1 MGQGRCAACGQDL
14 PSGARKDARYCGTN
28 CRSQA
33 YRRRKGPRRTRQDET
48 QTADS
53 PVLDAAPLA
62 RDEAITAAA
71 PAAPEQPRESEPAS
85 IPAPPS
91 RSRPAHEPR
100 PEAAAQPRRR
110 MALSHQLRSQAPA
123 GAIGYRLVLPP
134 AAPGQR
140 RRLVPRRR
148 EDGARGFWRLN
159 PLQLPDDPRLQ
170 DGQVYR
176 VRWVDG
182 NGQQIVPTPG
192 AGVSAIYYFLGPA
205 DCSGDPLDDE
215 LQALLALTADRPE
228 HAELRAALLQKRAAR
243 LDAQL
248 AAERDRELQARAAR
262 SQAESRK
269 VQRELRASLKEL
281 ERVRRRQERRAAR
294 QERERGIDWA
304 ALAPLMNS
312 VIAALGEAGCAYY
325 ELRAP
330 FEELA
335 KQGKP
340 APLVLVVAQRFLDAL
355 KAHLGPQYLED
366 PAASMAVAT
375 PEQVCVTA
383 APAPA
388 PPGSEVREPQAASAT
403 VGISQPEP
411 ESASASAVEGPHPL
425 TAEVRADPPSSYR
438 ATT

>member
-1 MGQGRCAACGQDL
+1 M
-14 PSGARKDARYCGTN
+14 T
-28 CRSQA
+28 
-33 YRRRKGPRRTRQDET
+33 
-48 QTADS
+48 
-53 PVLDAAPLA
+53 
-62 RDEAITAAA
+62 RDEAISAAS
-71 PAAPEQPRESEPAS
+71 PDRPRESEPAS
-85 IPAPPS
+85 SPAPPS
-91 RSRPAHEPR
+91 RSQPAHKPRPA
-100 PEAAAQPRRR
+100 AAAQPRRR
-110 MALSHQLRSQAPA
+110 VALSHQLRSQAPA

-134 AAPGQR
+134 AAPGER
-140 RRLVPRRR
+140 RRLAPSRR
-148 EDGARGFWRLN
+148 EGEARGFWRLA
-159 PLQLPDDPRLQ
+159 PLQIPDDPRLQ

-176 VRWVDG
+176 IRWVGG
-182 NGQQIVPTPG
+182 NGQRIAPTPG
-192 AGVSAIYYFLGPA
+192 AGVSALYYFLGPA

-228 HAELRAALLQKRAAR
+228 HVELRAALLQKRAAR

-312 VIAALGEAGCAYY
+312 VVAALGEAGCAYY

-340 APLVLVVAQRFLDAL
+340 APLMLVVAQRFLDAL
-355 KAHLGPQYLED
+355 KAQLAARGHD
-366 PAASMAVAT
+366 PSAAS
-375 PEQVCVTA
+375 
-383 APAPA
+383 PAPA
-388 PPGSEVREPQAASAT
+388 PEQTPCSPLV
-403 VGISQPEP
+403 
-411 ESASASAVEGPHPL
+411 SAVPAIADVRVQ
-425 TAEVRADPPSSYR
+425 AEPAAVDEDAARARR